1 MELTRIWEVLR
12 RRKWIIIQAL
22 VLITAVAA
30 IGSYLVTPSYRTS
43 SKIMIKQAKKA
54 SIDTG
59 NIGLTN
65 VSSVITA
72 SPDVD
77 MNRILAMSR
86 PIIEAMVSKLQLR
99 NRRGNLITTEQLTR
113 TGVVSTI
120 RRRIFARPHI
130 AISQYQDT
138 DVLQITTT
146 SPDPEEAMMMANTLS
161 GVMVD
166 DNQTQMRTE
175 YRSARIFLEGEI
187 KEVKGRYNQAL
198 RNLTNFKKSTKT
210 IDLEMETK
218 LATEKMAEL
227 LKQKEDNI
235 IDLAEARAKLD
246 QLKAELARQSPEF
259 LSASVLQENP
269 QIEILKRKLTDLRL
283 ELTEALADLTEWH
296 PHVLALKEQ
305 ISMADEDLRREIET
319 YQTSAPQLTSLERQ
333 VAALE
338 AHLKGVNAD
347 IDRYFNAL
355 GELPEKAFDQ
365 ANLDMDLS
373 VNQQNY
379 SSLLD
384 YLYQIGVAEAITLSE
399 IRVVDP
405 AVRPRSPVSPNK
417 PLNIILGLFLGL
429 VFGVALAFIVEY
441 VDDTVKK
448 PEDVKEFKP
457 VALIGTVHRFKKEKI
472 PLISGKDP
480 NDPLYE
486 SYRKIRNSLKFM
498 DEKPLG
504 SILITCSGPGE
515 GKSTTVLNLGISV
528 SREGKRVVIVDTDL
542 RRPVIHK
549 YLDLSNQV
557 GATSVLQGL
566 APVDEAIQPTP
577 IQGLSVITSGPPPP
591 DPGGLIESADMGR
604 LMSELRNRFDLVI
617 LDSAPLIVK
626 SDALI
631 LAKFV
636 EGTIIVLESGKT
648 TRQAIYE
655 LIETLANANVRP
667 VGFVLN
673 KLPLEKGKYDYHQQ
687 YYGTRYLPGKTV
699 E

>member
-235 IDLAEARAKLD
+235 IDLAEARAKLE
-246 QLKAELARQSPEF
+246 QLKAELAR
-259 LSASVLQENP
+259 
-269 QIEILKRKLTDLRL
+269 
-283 ELTEALADLTEWH
+283 
-296 PHVLALKEQ
+296 
-305 ISMADEDLRREIET
+305 
-319 YQTSAPQLTSLERQ
+319 
-333 VAALE
+333 
-338 AHLKGVNAD
+338 
-347 IDRYFNAL
+347 
-355 GELPEKAFDQ
+355 
-365 ANLDMDLS
+365 
-373 VNQQNY
+373 
-379 SSLLD
+379 
-384 YLYQIGVAEAITLSE
+384 
-399 IRVVDP
+399 
-405 AVRPRSPVSPNK
+405 
-417 PLNIILGLFLGL
+417 
-429 VFGVALAFIVEY
+429 
-441 VDDTVKK
+441 
-448 PEDVKEFKP
+448 
-457 VALIGTVHRFKKEKI
+457 
-472 PLISGKDP
+472 
-480 NDPLYE
+480 
-486 SYRKIRNSLKFM
+486 
-498 DEKPLG
+498 
-504 SILITCSGPGE
+504 
-515 GKSTTVLNLGISV
+515 
-528 SREGKRVVIVDTDL
+528 
-542 RRPVIHK
+542 
-549 YLDLSNQV
+549 
-557 GATSVLQGL
+557 
-566 APVDEAIQPTP
+566 
-577 IQGLSVITSGPPPP
+577 
-591 DPGGLIESADMGR
+591 
-604 LMSELRNRFDLVI
+604 
-617 LDSAPLIVK
+617 
-626 SDALI
+626 
-631 LAKFV
+631 
-636 EGTIIVLESGKT
+636 
-648 TRQAIYE
+648 
-655 LIETLANANVRP
+655 
-667 VGFVLN
+667 
-673 KLPLEKGKYDYHQQ
+673 
-687 YYGTRYLPGKTV
+687 
-699 E
+699 